1 MKNILILTDFSDA
14 AKGAFSTAKYLAQKS
29 NSVLHVM
36 HTIDSVQKYVD
47 MSLTTS
53 GDPMIPG
60 FEPELLMQVIEKQ
73 KEDAQTQLD
82 EMKSELES
90 DGLQVVLHLTSG
102 NLIDD
107 INETVQENNVDVLV
121 MGTHGASG
129 FREAFIG
136 SNAQKVVRNCKVPVL
151 TVREEVQDI
160 DIDCMVFASDYL
172 EFDIN
177 EQLPK
182 VKEMAEDLDSELHL
196 LYVNT
201 PAYFEQSE
209 DTINRMERVAEQYD
223 LDDAMQYIYNDFNI
237 DEGIMHYSDLV
248 DADMIVL
255 VTHGFKGL
263 KRLISDHVSE
273 SVVNHSKTPV
283 LVFHV

>member
-14 AKGAFSTAKYLAQKS
+14 AQGAYSAASTLAKKS

-36 HTIDSVQKYVD
+36 HTVDSVQKYVD

-73 KEDAQTQLD
+73 KEDAKAQLD
-82 EMKSELES
+82 EMKTELEA
-90 DGLQVVLHLTSG
+90 DNLKVVLHLTTG
-102 NLIDD
+102 DLIDD
-107 INETVQENNVDVLV
+107 IQETVEKNNIDLLV

-151 TVREEVQDI
+151 TVREEVQDLEV
-160 DIDCMVFASDYL
+160 DCMVFASDYL

-182 VKEMAEDLDSELHL
+182 VKNIAEVLESELHL

-201 PAYFEQSE
+201 PAYFEQSD
-209 DTINRMERVAEQYD
+209 DTIDRMERVAEQYG

-248 DADMIVL
+248 EADMIVL